1 MARLAISLGL
11 AGPRRAPIEARLCGW
26 RFGPKS
32 VCPCGMR
39 INVSVHRVNSNKMV
53 SSYARARISS
63 DAESLVH
70 KDAVVDVGNDIDEW
84 AP

>member
-1 MARLAISLGL
+1 MSLGL
-11 AGPRRAPIEARLCGW
+11 AEPRRAPIEARLCGW
-26 RFGPKS
+26 RFGPRT

-39 INVSVHRVNSNKMV
+39 IIVSIRRVNSRKMV
-53 SSYARARISS
+53 LSYARVRSSS

-70 KDAVVDVGNDIDEW
+70 EDTVVDLGNDFDEW